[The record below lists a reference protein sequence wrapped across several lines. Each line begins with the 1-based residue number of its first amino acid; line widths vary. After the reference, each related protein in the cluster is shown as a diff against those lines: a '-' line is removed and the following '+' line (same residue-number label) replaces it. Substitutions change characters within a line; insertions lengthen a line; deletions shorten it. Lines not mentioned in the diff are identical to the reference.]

1 MELAARL
8 TALHE
13 RTQQHR
19 EILLTEEAAKNALIM
34 PFLQALGYD
43 VFNPAEVVPEFS
55 ADVGTKKGEK
65 VDYAICRDGKVA
77 ILVECKPSSAELNI
91 NHAGQLFRYFSVTDA
106 RLAVL
111 TNGVVYQFYSDID
124 QPNKMDANPF
134 FIFSMDTI
142 RKSDIRI
149 LEQFTKVGFDI
160 DKIVQEAGNLKLE
173 SQIKSV
179 LEMEFAEPS
188 DDFVKIIAARVH
200 NGRLTSAVKD
210 NFHRLVASS
219 IASIIRNS
227 VNDRITSALAAS
239 TLPEPEDDSGS
250 DSQEDGIVT
259 TQEEI
264 SGFHIVQAI
273 GSRLIDP
280 KRIVMRD
287 AKSYC
292 AILLDD
298 NNRKTLARL
307 HFNGVT
313 TKYLGTFQG
322 KEETRHLI
330 GELTQIYQYSTA
342 IEARIKEL
350 DGQD

>member
-43 VFNPAEVVPEFS
+43 VFNPSEVVPEFT

-65 VDYAICRDGKVA
+65 VDYAICREGKIS

-91 NHAGQLFRYFSVTDA
+91 NHAAQLFRYFSVTDA

-134 FIFSMDTI
+134 FVFSMDTI
-142 RKSDIRI
+142 RKTDIRI
-149 LEQFTKVGFDI
+149 LEQFTKTGFDI
-160 DKIVQEAGNLKLE
+160 EKIVQEAGNLKLE
-173 SQIKSV
+173 SQIKSA
-179 LEMEFAEPS
+179 LETEFAEPS
-188 DDFVKIIAARVH
+188 EEFVKMIAARVH
-200 NGRLTSAVKD
+200 TGRLTSAVKD
-210 NFHRLVASS
+210 NFHRLVAGS

-239 TLPEPEDDSGS
+239 TLPEPEDISNGGN
-250 DSQEDGIVT
+250 QEEAIIT

-273 GSRLIDP
+273 ASRLVDP

-313 TKYLGTFQG
+313 TKYLGTFAE
-322 KEETRHLI
+322 KDETRHLI
-330 GELTQIYQYSTA
+330 NELTQIYQHTAA

-350 DGQD
+350 DATE